1 MKQCIF
7 YLPYE
12 LSEHGTGARMLRP
25 MQMIQAFE
33 EIGYNV
39 FVIQGYS
46 RERKARISELKR
58 KIMQGDVY
66 DFMYTEAHTMPTL
79 LTERHHFPTHPFL
92 DFGFFNFIRKN
103 GIKIGLFYGDIYW
116 KFDNY
121 GYTLPKWKRLAALT
135 CYKFDIL
142 QYKRFINRLFVPDL
156 KLCQYLN
163 ESDLTDIASELPPGA
178 ENRRVSSKK
187 YCNCSFEREPLKVF
201 YVGGLGNQYQITDLV
216 QAVSMTENVELTIC
230 CRKPEWL
237 KEKHFFAPFLNDKVK
252 VVHKSSDE
260 LQPFFRQAD
269 ICSLMFKK
277 DKYIEMAKPFKA
289 YEYLSYEIPV
299 LSTKGTA
306 IGNFVEKNGI
316 GWNIQC
322 EATEIAKIFRQVL
335 NKPLELETK
344 RYNCSVT
351 KQKNLWTSRA
361 KQVAAELR

>member
-1 MKQCIF
+1 M
-7 YLPYE
+7 
-12 LSEHGTGARMLRP
+12 
-25 MQMIQAFE
+25 
-33 EIGYNV
+33 
-39 FVIQGYS
+39 
-46 RERKARISELKR
+46 
-58 KIMQGDVY
+58 
-66 DFMYTEAHTMPTL
+66 
-79 LTERHHFPTHPFL
+79 
-92 DFGFFNFIRKN
+92 
-103 GIKIGLFYGDIYW
+103 
-116 KFDNY
+116 
-121 GYTLPKWKRLAALT
+121 
-135 CYKFDIL
+135 
-142 QYKRFINRLFVPDL
+142 PDL

-216 QAVSMTENVELTIC
+216 QAVSMTENVE
-230 CRKPEWL
+230 RQYAVKAGMVEG
-237 KEKHFFAPFLNDKVK
+237 KHFFAPFLNDKVK
-252 VVHKSSDE
+252 VVHKSATNYKAI
-260 LQPFFRQAD
+260 FRQAD